1 MGPFSC
7 GHVMHLSTNLAL
19 IVAFTKLREGN
30 VFTGV
35 CSLGGEGGRYLW
47 TLVSSAGGGGRYTQG
62 DRYPPGKVYSG

>member
-35 CSLGGEGGRYLW
+35 CSWRGEGGRYLW
-47 TLVSSAGGGGRYTQG
+47 TLVSSAGGGG
-62 DRYPPGKVYSG
+62 